1 MQLINKN
8 IFDGEW
14 HGMVHC
20 ANLYHTF
27 GAGIAKQIKIK
38 YPEAYKA
45 DCESTH
51 GDKLKLGFFTF
62 SDEVENKTIY
72 NLYGQIG
79 IGNDKN
85 PLKRNCQYDF
95 IHDGIWRICE
105 FILDSK
111 DDKPYCLAIPH
122 GMGCGLAGGEWS
134 IVYSIL
140 EYIES
145 QFADIHFLI
154 YQLSLCKTYN
164 I

>member
-1 MQLINKN
+1 MQVINKN

-20 ANLYHTF
+20 CNLYHAF

-38 YPEAYKA
+38 YPNAYKA
-45 DCESTH
+45 DCKSGY
-51 GDKLKLGFFTF
+51 GDKLKLGFFTL
-62 SDEVENKTIY
+62 SHEEGETIY
-72 NLYGQIG
+72 NLYGQKG
-79 IGNDKN
+79 IGNDRN

-111 DDKPYCLAIPH
+111 DNKPYILAIPH

-140 EYIES
+140 GYIEN
-145 QFADIHFLI
+145 QFADIHFHI
-154 YQLSLCKTYN
+154 YKL
-164 I
+164 